1 MPNFG
6 LFVAVAFLYFY
17 NLGINQVWQP
27 NEAFY
32 ADASKNML
40 KSGDFLTPVYNGE
53 LRLNKPPLTY
63 WLTALSFSLFGVSEL
78 TLRLFQALAG
88 LGTGLITYM
97 IAKKLSDND
106 TAQLSFL
113 ILTLSFQF
121 IANARYTSPEVLL
134 TFFITLSLYLWVLS
148 YERKDSFLFFLAL
161 TSSALGVLT
170 KGPVGF
176 LIPAGVVFTYLLFR
190 DRRELLKVKYYLGTL
205 YVMVISGWWFAYQY
219 LVNGGEFVEVFLKE
233 NVKRI
238 YAMREDP
245 IYSYVLDINW
255 SFLPYSFLFFIALF
269 WAIRRRR
276 TELYFPLAW
285 FSLVFVVFS
294 LVKMKLPLYIMP
306 AFPAM
311 AIITARFLS
320 AGEWKKLANISSIF
334 LTLLMVFAIWLIAF
348 TLVSDLVFLLV
359 CSTVP
364 LLFLFVKRF
373 PFAPAVGG
381 FSLLFYVSAVLLP
394 EVEKYR
400 PYRNI
405 GDTVR
410 ELDKEGKLKTY
421 ELGIFHHSLPFYA
434 DRVIIKGA
442 PREGE
447 RALVLAKKGA
457 LECEPVKV
465 WSVYEG
471 SESRF
476 IKFLRDVK
484 RGRNFYELEL
494 CILGEGS

>member
-17 NLGINQVWQP
+17 NLGVNQVWQP

-134 TFFITLSLYLWVLS
+134 TFFITLSLYLWILS

-238 YAMREDP
+238 YAMRQDP
-245 IYSYVLDINW
+245 IYSYVLDVNW
-255 SFLPYSFLFFIALF
+255 SFLPYS
-269 WAIRRRR
+269 
-276 TELYFPLAW
+276 
-285 FSLVFVVFS
+285 
-294 LVKMKLPLYIMP
+294 
-306 AFPAM
+306 
-311 AIITARFLS
+311 
-320 AGEWKKLANISSIF
+320 
-334 LTLLMVFAIWLIAF
+334 
-348 TLVSDLVFLLV
+348 
-359 CSTVP
+359 
-364 LLFLFVKRF
+364 
-373 PFAPAVGG
+373 
-381 FSLLFYVSAVLLP
+381 
-394 EVEKYR
+394 
-400 PYRNI
+400 
-405 GDTVR
+405 
-410 ELDKEGKLKTY
+410 
-421 ELGIFHHSLPFYA
+421 
-434 DRVIIKGA
+434 
-442 PREGE
+442 
-447 RALVLAKKGA
+447 
-457 LECEPVKV
+457 
-465 WSVYEG
+465 
-471 SESRF
+471 
-476 IKFLRDVK
+476 
-484 RGRNFYELEL
+484 
-494 CILGEGS
+494 